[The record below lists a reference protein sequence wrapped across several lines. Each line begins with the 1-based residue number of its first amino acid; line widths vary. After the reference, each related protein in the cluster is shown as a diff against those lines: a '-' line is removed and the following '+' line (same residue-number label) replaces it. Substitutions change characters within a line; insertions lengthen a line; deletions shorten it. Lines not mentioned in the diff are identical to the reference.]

1 MPEQLVATFG
11 GCSGKEGC
19 IQAELQDERGEQ
31 AAADHYLTAK
41 TIANRRRVELEAKL
55 GLQLND
61 LGN

>member
-1 MPEQLVATFG
+1 MVVEAR
-11 GCSGKEGC
+11 EAA
-19 IQAELQDERGEQ
+19 QAELQDERGEQ
-31 AAADHYLTAK
+31 AAAGYYLTAK

>member
-1 MPEQLVATFG
+1 MVVEAR
-11 GCSGKEGC
+11 EAA
-19 IQAELQDERGEQ
+19 QAELQQDERGEQ

>member
-1 MPEQLVATFG
+1 MLVQAR
-11 GCSGKEGC
+11 EAA
-19 IQAELQDERGEQ
+19 QAELQDERGEQ